1 MAHYT
6 KEELDLYRTG
16 KLSLLGRINCAA
28 HLKSCPECTKLLE
41 ELEQD
46 DKLLKE
52 LKESC
57 QLFQELSCQYQHR
70 SSVES

>member
-1 MAHYT
+1 MSHYT

-16 KLSLLGRINCAA
+16 KLSLLGRLNCTA
-28 HLKSCPECTKLLE
+28 HLKNCPECSRLLE

-46 DKLLKE
+46 DKFLKD

-57 QLFQELSCQYQHR
+57 RLFRELAR
-70 SSVES
+70 PGTRPTER

>member
-16 KLSLLGRINCAA
+16 KLSLLGKFNCTA
-28 HLKSCPECTKLLE
+28 HLKNCPECSKLLE

-46 DKLLKE
+46 DKLLKD

-57 QLFQELSCQYQHR
+57 RLFQKLARPCSHPTER
-70 SSVES
+70 